1 MAQAGGHGALTSV
14 LVSQQFTVL
23 TAAELRSPAQIA
35 KWATATLYAYTS
47 NPDFAKTQPLL
58 TRGLGP
64 GVGGTLALYD
74 METAYPANINPTS
87 SAANMVNARV
97 NHDIGWLTGLIA
109 RFGSNG
115 VSDFLEELKKN
126 VKWQEKAGGS
136 EAKVLQFTAAMSELV
151 AKTSPTVIA
160 SVDTKVLNEAV
171 YALLP
176 TALADI
182 IKKMKP
188 TTAGHIE
195 DWKAIV
201 KRLIEGAQAVEKFA
215 ALTSAMSPHKSTGRD
230 RDDDWRGKYGSPFKR
245 DRWDKGGKGKGKGK
259 GGGKGENDSQLSNRE
274 SNATDTN
281 EKGKKGGK
289 GKNGGKGSK
298 GGKGGKGN
306 KKDLSHIT
314 CRNCNEVGH
323 FADKCTKEK
332 VVKND

>member
-1 MAQAGGHGALTSV
+1 MTSV
-14 LVSQQFTVL
+14 LISQQFTVL
-23 TAAELRSPAQIA
+23 TAAELKTPAKIA
-35 KWATATLYAYTS
+35 QWATDALYAYNS

-58 TRGLGP
+58 ARGLGP
-64 GVGGTLALYD
+64 GVGGTLALYGL
-74 METAYPANINPTS
+74 ETAYPANINPTS
-87 SAANMVNARV
+87 SAANMVTTRV
-97 NHDIGWLTGLIA
+97 NHDIAWLTGLIA

-126 VKWQEKAGGS
+126 VKWQEKAGSS
-136 EAKVLQFTAAMSELV
+136 EAKVLQFTAQMSELV
-151 AKTSPTVIA
+151 DKTSPAVIA

-176 TALADI
+176 TALAEI
-182 IKKMKP
+182 IKRMKP
-188 TTAGHIE
+188 TTPGHIE

-201 KRLIEGAQAVEKFA
+201 KRLIEGAQMVEKVA
-215 ALTSAMSPHKSTGRD
+215 ALTSAMSPHKSTRD

-245 DRWDKGGKGKGKGK
+245 DRWEKGGKGKGKGK
-259 GGGKGENDSQLSNRE
+259 GKSGKGENDSQLSNRE

-289 GKNGGKGSK
+289 GKKGAGN
-298 GGKGGKGN
+298 GGKGGKGGN
-306 KKDLSHIT
+306 FKSKGTKKDLSHIT
-314 CRNCNEVGH
+314 CHNCNEVGH